1 MYDHGFQIEFT
12 PVEWLDVCTVL
23 IYVIVII
30 TENVWFLFILWTVMI
45 QKFGFSLCSD
55 QNFSRQRLHLR
66 LILTV
71 CKRLLTFTDLESI
84 MPR

>member
-55 QNFSRQRLHLR
+55 QNLSRQRLHLR